1 VARAAR
7 QRLILRRVLPAAE
20 ARHGMVVAEERR
32 AAEIGREILR
42 AGGNA
47 IDAAVAVGYG
57 LAVVDPCCITTV
69 LAPPRC

>member
-1 VARAAR
+1 
-7 QRLILRRVLPAAE
+7 
-20 ARHGMVVAEERR
+20 MVVAEERR
-32 AAEIGREILR
+32 AAEIGRDILR